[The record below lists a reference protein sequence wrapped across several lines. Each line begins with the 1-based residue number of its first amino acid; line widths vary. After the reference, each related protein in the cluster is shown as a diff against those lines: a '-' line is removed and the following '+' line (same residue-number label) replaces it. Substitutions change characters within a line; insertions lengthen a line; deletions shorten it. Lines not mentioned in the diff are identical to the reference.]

1 MTTYLV
7 AVHLLV
13 EAGLEPHATID
24 AALHDVLS
32 DAMRQNAGGGSPLVD
47 WAITGED
54 LASSITPVVLPAS
67 YAPDISPFP
76 VWPAGCSRSHGRRSS
91 S

>member
-13 EAGLEPHATID
+13 EAGPEPHAAID
-24 AALHDVLS
+24 AAFHDILS
-32 DAMRQNAGGGSPLVD
+32 DAMRLNAGGRSPLVD
-47 WAITGED
+47 WAIAGDD
-54 LASSITPVVLPAS
+54 LASSITPVMLPAS
-67 YAPDISPFP
+67 YAPDTSPFP
-76 VWPAGCSRSHGRRSS
+76 AWPAGCLLSHARRSS

>member
-13 EAGLEPHATID
+13 EAGPESRAAID
-24 AALHDVLS
+24 TALHDILS
-32 DAMRQNAGGGSPLVD
+32 DAMRQNAGEQSPLVD
-47 WAITGED
+47 WVVADKD
-54 LASSITPVVLPAS
+54 LASSIAPVALPAS
-67 YAPDISPFP
+67 YAPDTTPFP
-76 VWPAGCSRSHGRRSS
+76 AWPAACLRRRARGSS

>member
-13 EAGLEPHATID
+13 DAGPEPRAAIE
-24 AALHDVLS
+24 AALHGILS
-32 DAMRQNAGGGSPLVD
+32 DAMRQNAGGQFPLVD
-47 WAITGED
+47 WAVAGED
-54 LASSITPVVLPAS
+54 LASSIIPVALPAS
-67 YAPDISPFP
+67 YAPDTTPFP
-76 VWPAGCSRSHGRRSS
+76 AWPAACSRRRGRGSS

>member
-13 EAGLEPHATID
+13 EAGPEPRVAID
-24 AALHDVLS
+24 AALHDILS
-32 DAMRQNAGGGSPLVD
+32 DAMRQNAGGRSPLVD
-47 WAITGED
+47 WAIAGED

-67 YAPDISPFP
+67 YAPDTSPFP
-76 VWPAGCSRSHGRRSS
+76 AWPAGCSRSRARRSS

>member
-13 EAGLEPHATID
+13 DAGPEPRAAIE
-24 AALHDVLS
+24 AALHGILS
-32 DAMRQNAGGGSPLVD
+32 DAMRQNAGGQSPLLD
-47 WAITGED
+47 WAVAGED
-54 LASSITPVVLPAS
+54 LASSIIPVMLPAS
-67 YAPDISPFP
+67 YAPDTSPFP
-76 VWPAGCSRSHGRRSS
+76 AWPAGCLLSHARRSS

>member
-13 EAGLEPHATID
+13 EAGPEPRAEID
-24 AALHDVLS
+24 TALHGILS
-32 DAMRQNAGGGSPLVD
+32 DAMRQDAGGQSPLVD
-47 WAITGED
+47 WAIAGED

-67 YAPDISPFP
+67 YAPDTSPFP
-76 VWPAGCSRSHGRRSS
+76 AWPAACSRRRGRGSS